1 MTITAAL
8 VKELR
13 DRTQAGMMECKKA
26 LTETNGDIELAVK
39 KLREDGV
46 VKADKKASRTAA
58 EGTICIK
65 ADADNKNIVMLE
77 INCETDFVARDAGFL
92 DFVKNTAEAALNKNV
107 TDDQQL
113 LEQKTSSQ
121 ETVDLARR
129 NLISKIG
136 ENITI
141 RRFTKLA
148 TASGS
153 LGSYSHNDRIGVI
166 VELEGGSANLAKD
179 IAMHI
184 AAAAPIVVSPEDVP
198 ADVIEKEREIF
209 SAQAKQS
216 GKPAEIVE
224 KMIVGRINKYL
235 DEISLLG
242 QAFIKDPNVTIAKLL
257 ASNGGAKVKSFV
269 RYQVGEGI
277 EKKQDDFATEVMA
290 QVKGAN

>member
-1 MTITAAL
+1 MTITAAM

-26 LTETNGDIELAVK
+26 LSESNGDIEVAIENMRK
-39 KLREDGV
+39 AGHA
-46 VKADKKASRTAA
+46 KADKKASRTAA
-58 EGTICIK
+58 EGIIFIK
-65 ADADNKNIVMLE
+65 YDADNKNVVMLE
-77 INCETDFVARDAGFL
+77 VNCETDFVARDTGFT

-107 TDDQQL
+107 TEDQQL
-113 LEQKTSSQ
+113 LDQKINNG
-121 ETVDLARR
+121 ETVDEARR

-136 ENITI
+136 ENINL
-141 RRFTKLA
+141 RRFTKLS
-148 TASGS
+148 TESGS

-179 IAMHI
+179 IAMHV
-184 AAAAPIVVSPEDVP
+184 AAAAPIVVSQDDVP
-198 ADVIEKEREIF
+198 ADVIAKEREIF

-216 GKPAEIVE
+216 GKPAEIIE

-235 DEISLLG
+235 DEVSLLG
-242 QAFIKDPNVTIAKLL
+242 QAFIKDPNITIAKLL
-257 ASNGGAKVKSFV
+257 ASSGAKVKSFV